1 MSLPGSL
8 REWYSQGKGQETHYV
23 DEWCSQ
29 GLMGAKL
36 SPDRQLPLTLNRSF
50 ENAEPGTPASPHSS
64 GLRDTGFYR
73 WWEPVVAS
81 FSRPCHRKTLR
92 ASSESPNDRGSHR
105 ATGFQGLGR
114 SLLTINSH
122 KMYIHC
128 KVLNRLA
135 LVLSRA
141 LGARWE
147 FSKENPCTGG
157 SCDLV

>member
-1 MSLPGSL
+1 
-8 REWYSQGKGQETHYV
+8 
-23 DEWCSQ
+23 
-29 GLMGAKL
+29 MGAKL

-64 GLRDTGFYR
+64 GLRDTGFYQ

-92 ASSESPNDRGSHR
+92 ASSESPNDHGSHR

-135 LVLSRA
+135 LVLSWA

-147 FSKENPCTGG
+147 F
-157 SCDLV
+157 

>member
-1 MSLPGSL
+1 MKDDPATISQCPCQAPSGS
-8 REWYSQGKGQETHYV
+8 GTAKGEGRKPITQ
-23 DEWCSQ
+23 
-29 GLMGAKL
+29 MNGAHRGFMEQ
-36 SPDRQLPLTLNRSF
+36 SSAPTGSFHVTLNHSF
-50 ENAEPGTPASPHSS
+50 ENVEPGTPALPHSS

-92 ASSESPNDRGSHR
+92 GPSESPNDRGSHR

-114 SLLTINSH
+114 RLLTINSH
-122 KMYIHC
+122 KMYIRC

-141 LGARWE
+141 LGTRWE
-147 FSKENPCTGG
+147 F
-157 SCDLV
+157 